1 MSNKGYKVLLFMI
14 AAIWGGGFPIT
25 KIALNYGT
33 SPNAILA
40 VRFLAA
46 SFLLFLYLC
55 YKKEKIGTS
64 EMKLGLFT
72 GIFLSL
78 GFSFQTVGLSYTTA
92 SKNAF
97 LTGTYVVLTPF
108 LAWLFTKKMPRKQIY
123 FSCFLSLSG
132 IFLLSWSGENFSMQ
146 FGDVLSLLCAVF
158 YAIQISYMS
167 AKIGNKNPLHVNF
180 FQMLS
185 AGILTLFYNI
195 ILEEG
200 SIVSFPE
207 NKVQL
212 FSVGFL
218 VIFNTL
224 LAYSAQTIA
233 QKYVESSI
241 VCLILSTEILFGA
254 FISFLF
260 LGEHLSIQTLLGGFL
275 MFLSIFL
282 SEFEGKRKTDK
293 ESITK

>member
-1 MSNKGYKVLLFMI
+1 MT
-14 AAIWGGGFPIT
+14 AAVWGSGFPIT
-25 KIALNYGT
+25 KIALNYGI

-40 VRFLAA
+40 VRFLSA
-46 SFLLFLYLC
+46 SVLLFLYLC
-55 YKKEKIGTS
+55 YKKEKIEKT

-72 GIFLSL
+72 GSLLSL
-78 GFSFQTVGLSYTTA
+78 GFSLQTVGLSYTTA

-108 LAWLFTKKMPRKQIY
+108 FAWIFTKKMPRKQVY
-123 FSCFLSLSG
+123 LSCFLSLTG

-146 FGDVLSLLCAVF
+146 FGDILSLLCAVF

-167 AKIGNKNPLHVNF
+167 ARIGNKNPLHVNF

-185 AGILTLFYNI
+185 AGILTLIYNI
-195 ILEEG
+195 LLEAG
-200 SIVSFPE
+200 SVFSFPE
-207 NKVQL
+207 NRVQF
-212 FSVGFL
+212 FSVTFL

-224 LAYSAQTIA
+224 LAYSAQTVA
-233 QKYVESSI
+233 QKYVESSL

-260 LGEHLSIQTLLGGFL
+260 LGEILSFQSLLGGFL

-282 SEFEGKRKTDK
+282 AEFEWKKK
-293 ESITK
+293 K

>member
-1 MSNKGYKVLLFMI
+1 MSNQRYKVLLFMI

-25 KIALNYGT
+25 KIALNYGA

-40 VRFLAA
+40 VRFLSA
-46 SFLLFLYLC
+46 SALLFLYLC
-55 YKKEKIGTS
+55 YKKEKIEKS
-64 EMKLGLFT
+64 EITLGLFT
-72 GIFLSL
+72 GSFLSV
-78 GFSFQTVGLSYTTA
+78 GFSLQTVGLSYTTA

-108 LAWLFTKKMPRKQIY
+108 FAWLFTRKMPRKQIY
-123 FSCFLSLSG
+123 LSCFLSLTG

-146 FGDVLSLLCAVF
+146 FGDILSLLCAIF

-167 AKIGNKNPLHVNF
+167 ARIGNKNPLHVNF

-185 AGILTLFYNI
+185 AGILTLIYNI
-195 ILEEG
+195 LLEEG
-200 SIVSFPE
+200 SVFSFPE
-207 NKVQL
+207 NEVQF
-212 FSVGFL
+212 FSVAFL

-224 LAYSAQTIA
+224 LAYSAQTVA
-233 QKYVESSI
+233 QKYVESGL

-260 LGEHLSIQTLLGGFL
+260 LGEILSFQSLLGGFL

-282 SEFEGKRKTDK
+282 AEFDWKKK
-293 ESITK
+293 K

>member
-1 MSNKGYKVLLFMI
+1 MSNRGYKILLFMT

-46 SFLLFLYLC
+46 SVILFAYLC
-55 YKKEKIGTS
+55 YKREKITRS
-64 EMKLGLFT
+64 EVKLGLFT
-72 GIFLSL
+72 GVFLSL

-108 LAWLFTKKMPRKQIY
+108 FAWLFTRKMPKKQIY
-123 FSCFLSLSG
+123 FSCFLSLLG
-132 IFLLSWSGENFSMQ
+132 IFLLSWSGENVSMQ

-167 AKIGNKNPLHVNF
+167 AKIGEKNPLHVNF

-185 AGILTLFYNI
+185 AGILTLIYNI
-195 ILEEG
+195 VLEGG
-200 SIVSFPE
+200 SVSSFPE

-218 VIFNTL
+218 VVFNTL
-224 LAYSAQTIA
+224 LAYSAQTLA
-233 QKYVESSI
+233 QKYVESSL

-260 LGEHLSIQTLLGGFL
+260 LGEILSFQSLLGGFL

-282 SEFEGKRKTDK
+282 AEFDWKKKSDK

>member
-1 MSNKGYKVLLFMI
+1 MLNRKYKILLFMT
-14 AAIWGGGFPIT
+14 AAVWGSGFPIT
-25 KIALNYGT
+25 KIALNYGI

-40 VRFLAA
+40 VRFLSA
-46 SFLLFLYLC
+46 SVLLFLYLC
-55 YKKEKIGTS
+55 YKKEKIEKT

-72 GIFLSL
+72 GSLLSL
-78 GFSFQTVGLSYTTA
+78 GFSLQTVGLSYTTA

-108 LAWLFTKKMPRKQIY
+108 FAWIFTKKMPRKQVY
-123 FSCFLSLSG
+123 LSCFLSLTG

-146 FGDVLSLLCAVF
+146 FGDILSLLCAVF

-167 AKIGNKNPLHVNF
+167 ARIGNKNPLHVNF

-185 AGILTLFYNI
+185 AGILTLIYNI
-195 ILEEG
+195 LLEEG
-200 SIVSFPE
+200 SVFSFPE
-207 NKVQL
+207 NRVQF
-212 FSVGFL
+212 FSVTFL

-224 LAYSAQTIA
+224 LAYSAQTVA
-233 QKYVESSI
+233 QKYVESSL

-260 LGEHLSIQTLLGGFL
+260 LGEILSFQSLLGGFL

-282 SEFEGKRKTDK
+282 AEFEWKKK
-293 ESITK
+293 K

>member
-1 MSNKGYKVLLFMI
+1 MLNRKYKILLFMT
-14 AAIWGGGFPIT
+14 AAVWGSGFPIT
-25 KIALNYGT
+25 KIALNYGI

-40 VRFLAA
+40 VRFLSA
-46 SFLLFLYLC
+46 SVLLFLYLC
-55 YKKEKIGTS
+55 YKKEKIEKT

-72 GIFLSL
+72 GSLLSL
-78 GFSFQTVGLSYTTA
+78 GFSLQTVGLSYTTA

-108 LAWLFTKKMPRKQIY
+108 FAWIFTKKMPRKQVY
-123 FSCFLSLSG
+123 LSCFLSLTG

-146 FGDVLSLLCAVF
+146 FGDILSLLCAVF

-167 AKIGNKNPLHVNF
+167 ARIGNKNPLHVNF

-185 AGILTLFYNI
+185 AGILTLVYNI
-195 ILEEG
+195 LLEEG
-200 SIVSFPE
+200 SVFSFPE
-207 NKVQL
+207 NRVQF
-212 FSVGFL
+212 FSVTFL

-224 LAYSAQTIA
+224 LAYSAQTVA
-233 QKYVESSI
+233 QKYVESSL

-260 LGEHLSIQTLLGGFL
+260 LGEILSFQSLLGGFL

-282 SEFEGKRKTDK
+282 AEFEWKKK
-293 ESITK
+293 K